1 MKTRLRFCSKTAFCY
16 TQEMQLSHYETLYRY
31 ELDHWWYRVRRELV
45 HDLLK
50 KHSGGQTDMHLV
62 DIGCG
67 TGALTKELEQYGDC
81 VGIDLSPQAVA
92 FCNSRGVRNV
102 RVGHAEKTD
111 CLPNSIDAVICL
123 DVLEHLPDD
132 TKGIAEIKRILK
144 PGGIAII
151 FVPTF
156 MSLWSVTDEV
166 SHHYRRYRLPEI
178 AKKFRSEE
186 LTILRSSYFNTL
198 LFPLIACVRISVRLL
213 RIKMHSE
220 AETGNGLVNMVLYQ
234 IFTFERRLLTY
245 TNFPFGVSGM
255 LVLKKGK

>member
-1 MKTRLRFCSKTAFCY
+1 
-16 TQEMQLSHYETLYRY
+16 
-31 ELDHWWYRVRRELV
+31 
-45 HDLLK
+45 
-50 KHSGGQTDMHLV
+50 MHLV

-102 RVGHAEKTD
+102 RLGNAENTA
-111 CLPNSIDAVICL
+111 CAPNSIDAVICL

-156 MSLWSVTDEV
+156 MLLWSVTDEV

-178 AKKFRSEE
+178 TTKFRSEG
-186 LTILRSSYFNTL
+186 LTVMRSSYFNTL
-198 LFPLIACVRISVRLL
+198 LFPLIAFVRIGVRLL
-213 RIKMHSE
+213 HIKMHSE
-220 AETGNGLVNMVLYQ
+220 AETGNGLINMVLYR
-234 IFTFERRLLTY
+234 IFAFERRLLAH

-255 LVLKKGK
+255 LVIKKEK